1 MRNKPDFSGYVTKHN
16 LLCSDGVVI
25 LKEAFAGLVDGLK
38 VPLVWQHD
46 YSSISNILGHIIL
59 FNRPDG
65 IWGDAYFNNTEQG
78 QNGKRIIEHGDL
90 FSLSIGAR
98 GIQKNGNNVTNG
110 DIYEVSLVVK
120 GANPG
125 AKIEYAMTHS
135 GVDGDDRAII
145 YTGLTFNNEEVHHG
159 MNTIGDVLLHM
170 DEHTSAVVEKFLIEG
185 VDSLTED
192 EIDLLDTLSDDEV
205 VAVAAIMETVDE
217 LEAKSSD
224 DAEAEVGD
232 SSAEEEVGDSS
243 AEEVAPETIKQ
254 SITEEDTLKHNAFDN
269 AQAAQNESVLTHGAV
284 NDIIKQGF
292 AKRVPS
298 LNAYMEDTLKHSGLE
313 EEATLLHGLTNIDVL
328 FPAAQSN
335 KKINFY
341 NPAGQAVE
349 QMMGKFGVSPMSRIK
364 TLFMD
369 ISEDEARARGY
380 IKGNQKLDSIEK
392 LLYRETSPFTVIR
405 RTRIDRDDIID
416 ISENGID
423 VVAYMKQVQQ
433 AKFREEVVRAAILGD
448 GRDARLS
455 DGSGSRNPDKISEE
469 HIRPIIKHEDLF
481 VIKETAAT
489 WSAAVDAAV
498 FAMAAYQ
505 GSGSPSLI
513 INPLDLAKLK
523 VLKDADG
530 KYLYS
535 GNGHAPSDND
545 IAAHFGATEV
555 IKYVTMPQGQFL
567 IGSLNDYVFG
577 STKNGEVANFE
588 QFDIDF
594 NQNIYLTEARLSGAI
609 LAPKSFIYI
618 TVTDADV
625 RDDKTKFTADGLK
638 KHPSWSTDVATDV
651 KDKTP
656 GKNYS
661 SKLSEKDPKG

>member
-1 MRNKPDFSGYVTKHN
+1 MDKPDFSGYVTKHN

-25 LKEAFAGLVDGLK
+25 LKEAFNGLVDGLK

-65 IWGDAYFNNTEQG
+65 VWGDAYFNSTEQG

-98 GIQKNGNNVTNG
+98 GIQKSGNNVTYG

-125 AKIEYAMTHS
+125 AKIEYAMAHS
-135 GVDGDDRAII
+135 GVDGDDRAVI
-145 YTGLTFNNEEVHHG
+145 YTGLTFNNEEVHHS
-159 MNTIGDVLLHM
+159 MHTIGDVLLHM
-170 DEHTSAVVEKFLIEG
+170 DEDTSIVVEKFLIEG
-185 VDSLTED
+185 IDSLTED
-192 EIDLLDTLSDDEV
+192 EIDLLDTLSDDEI

-217 LEAKSSD
+217 LEAED
-224 DAEAEVGD
+224 DVKDDDSYDEVYEETD
-232 SSAEEEVGDSS
+232 DVVVEEETP
-243 AEEVAPETIKQ
+243 ETPETIQQ
-254 SITEEDTLKHNAFDN
+254 SITEENTLKHNAFDN
-269 AQAAQNESVLTHGAV
+269 TTPAQKESVLTHGDV
-284 NDIIKQGF
+284 NYIIKQGF
-292 AKRVPS
+292 EKRVSS
-298 LNAYMEDTLKHSGLE
+298 LNTYMEDTLKHSGLE
-313 EEATLLHGLTNIDVL
+313 EEAVLMHGLKNIDVL
-328 FPAAQSN
+328 FPASQSN
-335 KKINFY
+335 KQINFY

-349 QMMGKFGVSPMSRIK
+349 QMMGKFGVSPLSRIK

-380 IKGNQKLDSIEK
+380 IKGNQKLDSIES
-392 LLYRETSPFTVIR
+392 LLYRETSPFTVLR

-416 ISENGID
+416 IAENGID

-433 AKFREEVVRAAILGD
+433 SKFREEVVRAAILGD
-448 GRDARLS
+448 GRENRLS
-455 DGSGSRNPDKISEE
+455 DGTRNPDKISEE
-469 HIRPIIKHEDLF
+469 HIRPIIKHEGLF

-489 WSAAVDAAV
+489 WSTAVDTAV

-530 KYLYS
+530 HYLYS

-555 IKYVTMPQGQFL
+555 VKYVTMPQGQFL

-618 TVTDADV
+618 TVTDADI
-625 RDDKTKFTADGLK
+625 RDDKTKFTVDGLK
-638 KHPSWSTDVATDV
+638 KHPNWSTDVAKDV

-656 GKNYS
+656 GKNYA
-661 SKLSEKDPKG
+661 SKTSEPDPKG

>member
-1 MRNKPDFSGYVTKHN
+1 MDKPDFSGYVTKHN

-65 IWGDAYFNNTEQG
+65 VWGDAYFNSTEQG

-98 GIQKNGNNVTNG
+98 GIQKSGNNVTHG

-125 AKIEYAMTHS
+125 AKIEYAMAHS
-135 GVDGDDRAII
+135 GVDGDDRAVI
-145 YTGLTFNNEEVHHG
+145 YTGLTFNNEEVHHS
-159 MNTIGDVLLHM
+159 MHTIGDVLLHM
-170 DEHTSAVVEKFLIEG
+170 DEDTSIVVEKFLIEG
-185 VDSLTED
+185 IDSLTED
-192 EIDLLDTLSDDEV
+192 EIDLLDTLSDDEI

-217 LEAKSSD
+217 LEAED
-224 DAEAEVGD
+224 DVEDDDSYDEVYEETD
-232 SSAEEEVGDSS
+232 DVVVEEETP
-243 AEEVAPETIKQ
+243 ETPETIQQ
-254 SITEEDTLKHNAFDN
+254 SITEENTLKHNAFDN
-269 AQAAQNESVLTHGAV
+269 TTPAQKESVLTHGDV
-284 NDIIKQGF
+284 NYIIKQGF
-292 AKRVPS
+292 EKRVSS
-298 LNAYMEDTLKHSGLE
+298 LNTYMEDTLKHSGLE
-313 EEATLLHGLTNIDVL
+313 EEAVLMHGLKNIDVL
-328 FPAAQSN
+328 FPASQSN
-335 KKINFY
+335 KQINFY

-349 QMMGKFGVSPMSRIK
+349 QMMGKFGVSPLSRIK

-380 IKGNQKLDSIEK
+380 IKGNQKLDSIES
-392 LLYRETSPFTVIR
+392 LLYRETSPFTVLR

-416 ISENGID
+416 IAENGID

-433 AKFREEVVRAAILGD
+433 SKFREEVVRAAILGD
-448 GRDARLS
+448 GRENRLA
-455 DGSGSRNPDKISEE
+455 DGTRNPDKISEE
-469 HIRPIIKHEDLF
+469 HIRPIIKHEGLF

-489 WSAAVDAAV
+489 WSTAVDTAV

-530 KYLYS
+530 HYLYS

-594 NQNIYLTEARLSGAI
+594 NQNIYLTEARLSGSI

-625 RDDKTKFTADGLK
+625 RDDKTKFTVDGLK
-638 KHPSWSTDVATDV
+638 KHPNWSTDVAKDV

-656 GKNYS
+656 GGNYA
-661 SKLSEKDPKG
+661 SKTSEPDPKG

>member
-98 GIQKNGNNVTNG
+98 GIQKNGNNVING

-135 GVDGDDRAII
+135 GADGGDRAII

-170 DEHTSAVVEKFLIEG
+170 DAETSAVVEKFLIEG

-192 EIDLLDTLSDDEV
+192 EIDLLDTLSDDEI
-205 VAVAAIMETVDE
+205 VAVAAIMETVNE
-217 LEAKSSD
+217 LEAETDSD
-224 DAEAEVGD
+224 EDD
-232 SSAEEEVGDSS
+232 SYDEEQEQETDDSGIEEET
-243 AEEVAPETIKQ
+243 PETIEQ
-254 SITEEDTLKHNAFDN
+254 SITEENTLKHNAFDTTKS
-269 AQAAQNESVLTHGAV
+269 AQNESVLTHGAV
-284 NDIIKQGF
+284 NNIIKQGF
-292 AKRVPS
+292 EKRVSS
-298 LNAYMEDTLKHSGLE
+298 LNAYMADTLKHNGIE
-313 EEATLLHGLTNIDVL
+313 DEAVLMHGLNNIDVL
-328 FPAAQSN
+328 FPAAQSD

-349 QMMGKFGVSPMSRIK
+349 QMIGKFGVSPLSRIK

-369 ISEDEARARGY
+369 ISEEEARARGY
-380 IKGNQKLDSIEK
+380 IKGNQKLDSIES
-392 LLYRETSPFTVIR
+392 LLYRETSPFTVMR

-416 ISENGID
+416 IAENGID

-433 AKFREEVVRAAILGD
+433 AKFREEIVRAAILGD
-448 GRDARLS
+448 GRENRLP
-455 DGSGSRNPDKISEE
+455 DGTRNPDKISEE
-469 HIRPIIKHEDLF
+469 HLRPIIKHEGLF

-489 WSAAVDAAV
+489 WSTAVDAAV

-505 GSGSPSLI
+505 GSGAPSLI

-530 KYLYS
+530 RYLYS

-588 QFDIDF
+588 QFDIDL
-594 NQNIYLTEARLSGAI
+594 NQNVYLSEARLSGAI
-609 LAPKSFIYI
+609 LAPKSFIHI

-638 KHPSWSTDVATDV
+638 KHPNWSTDVAKDV

-656 GKNYS
+656 GAKYA
-661 SKLSEKDPKG
+661 SKLSEKDPAG

>member
-25 LKEAFAGLVDGLK
+25 LKEAFSGLVDGLK

-46 YSSISNILGHIIL
+46 YSSIANILGHIIL
-59 FNRPDG
+59 FNKPDG
-65 IWGDAYFNNTEQG
+65 IWGEAHFNNTEQG

-98 GIQKNGNNVTNG
+98 GIQRNGNNVING

-135 GVDGDDRAII
+135 GIDGDDRAVI
-145 YTGLTFNNEEVHHG
+145 YTGLTFNNEEVHHS

-170 DEHTSAVVEKFLIEG
+170 DERTSAVVEKFLIEG

-224 DAEAEVGD
+224 DAEEEVGD

-269 AQAAQNESVLTHGAV
+269 AQAAQNESVLTHGAI

-298 LNAYMEDTLKHSGLE
+298 LNVYMEDTLKHSGLE

-328 FPAAQSN
+328 FPASQSD

-349 QMMGKFGVSPMSRIK
+349 QMIGKFGVSPMSRIK

-455 DGSGSRNPDKISEE
+455 DGSRNADKISEE

-505 GSGSPSLI
+505 GSGLPSLI

-577 STKNGEVANFE
+577 STKNGEVATFE

-594 NQNIYLTEARLSGAI
+594 NQNIYLTEARLSGSI
-609 LAPKSFIYI
+609 LAPKSFIHI

-625 RDDKTKFTADGLK
+625 RADKTKFTADGLK